1 MQERKKK
8 IFPEQGQAL
17 ILVMLVLL
25 VLALLGAASLTLTGT
40 HGRTARYQRDL
51 MQAYYTAEAGVERAL
66 IKIRENPSWNSEVFS
81 RVPYAGGEI
90 NEVRLT
96 KTSAGIVTRAE
107 INSVG
112 KFGTAQKTLEV
123 KALVYS
129 VSDLLKGASI
139 LPGEPLNLRLTGNLS
154 LSGEQGSVG
163 VIFAVGGNLEVSGSS
178 EIQAD
183 VYASGSITGRDKIT
197 GSAYPYYQYIPPFP
211 ALDELYYKDE
221 AQRTGWYYSGNRNF
235 NGGAYSGIYF
245 VDGTLTISGTYS
257 GKAIFVARSIEIDG
271 DLKANTPNDLLT
283 LISFSDVDIKN
294 HEVKALIIAAGAFRA
309 QGNAIL
315 RGGLLAQNMDVS
327 GNVNI
332 YCNPALAAQNP
343 PPGFSFGSGG
353 VKIESWREQFPV
365 VSWHHFQSHDGI
377 VRGGM
382 NGHSAAGGRGRVFS
396 CG

>member
-1 MQERKKK
+1 MREQKRK

-66 IKIRENPSWNSEVFS
+66 IKIRENPSWFAGLPENSEVFS

-96 KTSAGIVTRAE
+96 KTSAGIAARAE
-107 INSVG
+107 ITSVG
-112 KFGTAQKTLEV
+112 KFGTAQKTLKV
-123 KALVYS
+123 SALVFG
-129 VSDLLKGASI
+129 VSDLLKGASV

-154 LSGEQGSVG
+154 LSGEQGSGG

-197 GSAYPYYQYIPPFP
+197 GSVYPYYQYIPPFP

-221 AQRTGWYYSGNRNF
+221 AQRAGRYYSGNRNF
-235 NGGAYSGIYF
+235 GGGAYSGIYF
-245 VDGTLTISGTYS
+245 VDGKLTISGTYN
-257 GKAIFVARSIEIDG
+257 GKAIFVAKNIEIDG
-271 DLKANTPNDLLT
+271 DLKANTPDDLFT
-283 LISFSDVDIKN
+283 LISFGDADIKN
-294 HEVKALIIAAGAFRA
+294 HEANALVIAAGAFRA

-315 RGGLLAQNMDVS
+315 RGGLLVQSMDVS

-332 YCNPALAAQNP
+332 FCNPALAAQNP

-353 VKIESWREQFPV
+353 VKIESWEERYPV
-365 VSWHHFQSHDGI
+365 VS
-377 VRGGM
+377 
-382 NGHSAAGGRGRVFS
+382 
-396 CG
+396 